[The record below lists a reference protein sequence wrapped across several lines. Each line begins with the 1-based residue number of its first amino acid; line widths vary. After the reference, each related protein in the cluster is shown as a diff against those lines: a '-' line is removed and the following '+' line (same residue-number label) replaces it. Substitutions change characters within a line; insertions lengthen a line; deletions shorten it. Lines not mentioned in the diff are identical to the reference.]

1 MPRSALQLLLTL
13 QHGPFI
19 GSAKVANLLSF
30 PSLSA
35 LTSARHRGKLP
46 IAMQQLP
53 DRKGWYARTI
63 DVAHWIESIEQVSD
77 SSPEMCQQE
86 KSATAQTKRGRRTT
100 VNSEVTR

>member
-53 DRKGWYARTI
+53 DRKGWYARTV
-63 DVAHWIESIEQVSD
+63 DVAHWIESIEQAPD
-77 SSPEMCQQE
+77 SSPEMSPQE
-86 KSATAQTKRGRRTT
+86 QSVAAQATRGRRTSAH
-100 VNSEVTR
+100 SEVTR